1 MSSSLE
7 PKKYVICII
16 IYKYIYILHS
26 VYISYIYTTYTNLY
40 SSDSTQRRLYCQ
52 HLGDGM
58 LILSM
63 TGGEISKGHDGSALM
78 RAAGGP
84 ATGYKV
90 SNGLGCSSIQ
100 EKLEDPSEMSLGKLF
115 WISIFRV
122 VWYTMWEYCECWS
135 KILQPCQI
143 VLIWSCPC
151 NGGRRDWT
159 TMMVPN
165 KNPVSRPMI

>member
-1 MSSSLE
+1 M
-7 PKKYVICII
+7 
-16 IYKYIYILHS
+16 LHS
-26 VYISYIYTTYTNLY
+26 VYVYTTYTNLY
-40 SSDSTQRRLYCQ
+40 SSDSTQRRLHSQ

-100 EKLEDPSEMSLGKLF
+100 DRNLKILVRCHLGNYFEYLF
-115 WISIFRV
+115 S
-122 VWYTMWEYCECWS
+122 VWYDIQCESTVSGWS
-135 KILQPCQI
+135 KILQSCQI

-159 TMMVPN
+159 TIIVPN